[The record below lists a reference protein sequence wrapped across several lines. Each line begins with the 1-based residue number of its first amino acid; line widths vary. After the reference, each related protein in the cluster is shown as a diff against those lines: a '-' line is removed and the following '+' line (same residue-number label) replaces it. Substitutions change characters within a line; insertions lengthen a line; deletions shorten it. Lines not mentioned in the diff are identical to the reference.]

1 MGETP
6 MSALTLL
13 CSGIQL
19 YSAEQRIADCIL
31 ADVKWA
37 ASATSA
43 ELARQSQASEAT
55 VTRLCHKL
63 GFESY
68 RKFQL
73 ALARDVME
81 QQEAEKSHAAAQPD
95 RMRSILQKFL
105 VNKQEEVRA
114 TVQALDAD
122 QLRAALACLNAAHVV
137 EVAAASHNLS
147 IALEASVKFGS
158 LGKRCVASAIP
169 EKTRAFAAT
178 LTKNDLLLVISG
190 TGRNPALEEVAR
202 LARENGAAILLITSD
217 RHSPLAQQADHVLLA
232 SNREQRLIEGDHA
245 PSQLSV
251 LLVIEVLVHSPTY
264 IGFTRCLENNGYDI
278 VHSPLVQDEN
288 GVWRMDFADMEKHL
302 AEEHIHAAILCSPHN
317 PCGRVWGRW
326 ELEKAMELFKKYN
339 VYVVSDEIWSD
350 IILSGH
356 KHIPTQSISEDAR
369 QRTAAMYAPSKT
381 FNLAGLI
388 GSYHIVYN
396 DWWRDRINKEVQ
408 PLPLQLHE
416 RPFHARPHWCLQARG
431 L

>member
-105 VNKQEEVRA
+105 VNKQEEVYKR
-114 TVQALDAD
+114 Q
-122 QLRAALACLNAAHVV
+122 
-137 EVAAASHNLS
+137 NLS

-251 LLVIEVLVHSPTY
+251 LLVIEVLY
-264 IGFTRCLENNGYDI
+264 YLMLLGE
-278 VHSPLVQDEN
+278 
-288 GVWRMDFADMEKHL
+288 
-302 AEEHIHAAILCSPHN
+302 
-317 PCGRVWGRW
+317 
-326 ELEKAMELFKKYN
+326 
-339 VYVVSDEIWSD
+339 
-350 IILSGH
+350 
-356 KHIPTQSISEDAR
+356 
-369 QRTAAMYAPSKT
+369 
-381 FNLAGLI
+381 
-388 GSYHIVYN
+388 
-396 DWWRDRINKEVQ
+396 
-408 PLPLQLHE
+408 
-416 RPFHARPHWCLQARG
+416 
-431 L
+431 

>member
-81 QQEAEKSHAAAQPD
+81 QQEVEKSHAAAQPD

-105 VNKQEEVRA
+105 INKQEEVRA

-178 LTKNDLLLVISG
+178 
-190 TGRNPALEEVAR
+190 
-202 LARENGAAILLITSD
+202 
-217 RHSPLAQQADHVLLA
+217 
-232 SNREQRLIEGDHA
+232 
-245 PSQLSV
+245 
-251 LLVIEVLVHSPTY
+251 
-264 IGFTRCLENNGYDI
+264 
-278 VHSPLVQDEN
+278 
-288 GVWRMDFADMEKHL
+288 
-302 AEEHIHAAILCSPHN
+302 
-317 PCGRVWGRW
+317 
-326 ELEKAMELFKKYN
+326 
-339 VYVVSDEIWSD
+339 
-350 IILSGH
+350 
-356 KHIPTQSISEDAR
+356 
-369 QRTAAMYAPSKT
+369 
-381 FNLAGLI
+381 
-388 GSYHIVYN
+388 
-396 DWWRDRINKEVQ
+396 
-408 PLPLQLHE
+408 
-416 RPFHARPHWCLQARG
+416 
-431 L
+431 

>member
-1 MGETP
+1 
-6 MSALTLL
+6 
-13 CSGIQL
+13 
-19 YSAEQRIADCIL
+19 
-31 ADVKWA
+31 
-37 ASATSA
+37 
-43 ELARQSQASEAT
+43 
-55 VTRLCHKL
+55 
-63 GFESY
+63 
-68 RKFQL
+68 
-73 ALARDVME
+73 ME

-137 EVAAASHNLS
+137 EVAAASHKLS

-202 LARENGAAILLITSD
+202 LARENGAAILLITST

-251 LLVIEVLVHSPTY
+251 LLVIEVLY
-264 IGFTRCLENNGYDI
+264 YLMLLGE
-278 VHSPLVQDEN
+278 
-288 GVWRMDFADMEKHL
+288 
-302 AEEHIHAAILCSPHN
+302 
-317 PCGRVWGRW
+317 
-326 ELEKAMELFKKYN
+326 
-339 VYVVSDEIWSD
+339 
-350 IILSGH
+350 
-356 KHIPTQSISEDAR
+356 
-369 QRTAAMYAPSKT
+369 
-381 FNLAGLI
+381 
-388 GSYHIVYN
+388 
-396 DWWRDRINKEVQ
+396 
-408 PLPLQLHE
+408 
-416 RPFHARPHWCLQARG
+416 
-431 L
+431 

>member
-63 GFESY
+63 GFDSY

-73 ALARDVME
+73 ALAR
-81 QQEAEKSHAAAQPD
+81 
-95 RMRSILQKFL
+95 
-105 VNKQEEVRA
+105 
-114 TVQALDAD
+114 DAD

-251 LLVIEVLVHSPTY
+251 LLVIEVLY
-264 IGFTRCLENNGYDI
+264 YLMLLGE
-278 VHSPLVQDEN
+278 
-288 GVWRMDFADMEKHL
+288 
-302 AEEHIHAAILCSPHN
+302 
-317 PCGRVWGRW
+317 
-326 ELEKAMELFKKYN
+326 
-339 VYVVSDEIWSD
+339 
-350 IILSGH
+350 
-356 KHIPTQSISEDAR
+356 
-369 QRTAAMYAPSKT
+369 
-381 FNLAGLI
+381 
-388 GSYHIVYN
+388 
-396 DWWRDRINKEVQ
+396 
-408 PLPLQLHE
+408 
-416 RPFHARPHWCLQARG
+416 
-431 L
+431 

>member
-43 ELARQSQASEAT
+43 ELARQSQVSEAT

-190 TGRNPALEEVAR
+190 TGRTLRWKRWP
-202 LARENGAAILLITSD
+202 GWPGKTGQPS
-217 RHSPLAQQADHVLLA
+217 SSSQATGTRRWPSRRIMFCWLPTGSSA
-232 SNREQRLIEGDHA
+232 SLRATMLP
-245 PSQLSV
+245 PSSR
-251 LLVIEVLVHSPTY
+251 SCWSS
-264 IGFTRCLENNGYDI
+264 RC
-278 VHSPLVQDEN
+278 
-288 GVWRMDFADMEKHL
+288 
-302 AEEHIHAAILCSPHN
+302 C
-317 PCGRVWGRW
+317 
-326 ELEKAMELFKKYN
+326 
-339 VYVVSDEIWSD
+339 
-350 IILSGH
+350 
-356 KHIPTQSISEDAR
+356 T
-369 QRTAAMYAPSKT
+369 T
-381 FNLAGLI
+381 
-388 GSYHIVYN
+388 
-396 DWWRDRINKEVQ
+396 
-408 PLPLQLHE
+408 
-416 RPFHARPHWCLQARG
+416 
-431 L
+431 